1 MAEYSVPNYMEQGST
16 GLIIGGKIDII
27 SGGSFEIESIAVTA
41 SAAELNKTDGLTATT
56 AQLNFLSG
64 VTAGTAAASKALVL
78 DANLDVASVRRFTV
92 SNWVREP
99 TETVVSTVLTTGAVK
114 KPAWSDLTAYGHSDL
129 SASGSSGGTA
139 AMAFKLPHPG
149 VSGVRKALF
158 ASVSSTAKPC
168 TVETRLDTQ
177 WIGGGAGS
185 TAATNHRIV
194 LTQPGDYVE
203 LISASSVQWRL
214 TNNVGAA
221 VLSTDF
227 TT

>member
-1 MAEYSVPNYMEQGST
+1 MSYNATNYMEQGST
-16 GLIIGGKIDII
+16 GLIIGGKIDVIT
-27 SGGSFEIESIAVTA
+27 GGVFKIAGVAVTA
-41 SAAELNKTDGLTATT
+41 SAAELNYVD
-56 AQLNFLSG
+56 
-64 VTAGTAAASKALVL
+64 VTPGTAAASKAVVL
-78 DANLDVASVRRFTV
+78 DASLDVASVRRFTV

-99 TETVVSTVLTTGAVK
+99 AEAVVSTVLTTGAVK
-114 KPAWSDLTAYGHSDL
+114 KPAWSDLTAYGHTDL
-129 SASGSSGGTA
+129 SASGSSGA
-139 AMAFKLPHPG
+139 AASMAFKLPHPG
-149 VSGVRKALF
+149 VSGVRKGLF

-168 TVETRLDTQ
+168 TVETRLATQ